1 MVSTE
6 PSRDS
11 DLEHEAAPA
20 SVRQPP
26 WLGPKGQSE
35 PGAARSSIRLMTSI
49 TTPLDTPRQD
59 PRTRERATAHLLT
72 VTTLVEGGFGVAL
85 LVAPVWVARVLAG
98 VNASPELAAVMRV
111 AGGIALTIAAWCAL
125 GRLSETGPPR
135 SRPLDL
141 VPGLVV
147 YNGCAVAV
155 IADAVLRGIRAPLLG
170 PALAVHS
177 ALLVWC
183 IVCLAREHTARALA
197 RRYD

>member
-1 MVSTE
+1 VTWSTKHL
-6 PSRDS
+6 RR
-11 DLEHEAAPA
+11 LFGG
-20 SVRQPP
+20 PP
-26 WLGPKGQSE
+26 LAGPKSQSE
-35 PGAARSSIRLMTSI
+35 RAGARSSIRHMTSI
-49 TTPLDTPRQD
+49 TTPLDAPRQD
-59 PRTRERATAHLLT
+59 PRTRERATAHLLA
-72 VTTLVEGGFGVAL
+72 VTSVVEGGFGLAL

-98 VNASPELAAVMRV
+98 VHASPELASVLRV

-155 IADAVLRGIRAPLLG
+155 IADALLRGVRAPLLG